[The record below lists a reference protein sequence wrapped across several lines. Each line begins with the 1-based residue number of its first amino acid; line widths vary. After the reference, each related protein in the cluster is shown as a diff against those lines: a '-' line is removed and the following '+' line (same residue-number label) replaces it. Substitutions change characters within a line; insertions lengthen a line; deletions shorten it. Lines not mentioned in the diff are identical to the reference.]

1 MLILVKL
8 LAKYIILI
16 YAVGSGHEK
25 SGIRISAV
33 PKTLQEE
40 SRNSWLS

>member
-1 MLILVKL
+1 MLILVKQL
-8 LAKYIILI
+8 LKYIILI

-25 SGIRISAV
+25 SGVRINAV

-40 SRNSWLS
+40 SRNSWLP

>member
-8 LAKYIILI
+8 LAQYIILI